1 MAKITIE
8 INDTLDE
15 RVESAIDSVKTEL
28 MDYLEANPGTDEL
41 FCLNNNLDYLG
52 AIHEII
58 DGSVPIYTHELEDN
72 WYLHSSKLEQALD
85 DAGLYSDEDLG
96 RLSNEQRMMSAFYC
110 YIQDAVNTWYQDEAQ
125 DVFDTWRQEHT
136 FRVLTNE
143 DGDLTVYKKDAE
155 LISNSTEIFDSNLKT
170 LIESEIMEDESDLE
184 GLKDHLFSLDL
195 IPKVAFLE
203 QD

>member
-1 MAKITIE
+1 MKRTIE
-8 INDTLDE
+8 INDTLEE

-28 MDYLEANPGTDEL
+28 LDYLEANPDQDEL
-41 FCLNNNLDYLG
+41 PCLNNDLNYSG
-52 AIHEII
+52 AIDEII
-58 DGSVPIYTHELEDN
+58 DGSVPIYNKELEDN
-72 WYLHSSKLEQALD
+72 WYLHSYELEKALD
-85 DAGLYSDEDLG
+85 DAGLYSAEDLG
-96 RLSNEQRMMSAFYC
+96 RLDNDQRMSSAFYC

-125 DVFDTWRQEHT
+125 EIFDTWRQEHI

-143 DGDLTVYKKDAE
+143 DGDLTVYKKDAD
-155 LISNSTEIFDSNLKT
+155 LISQCTEIFDSNLKT